1 MRDLG
6 RVAVTLIAASAFAAN
21 AGGIGLAQ
29 DAPPGNAA
37 NGKKLYLAQG
47 CFTCHGRAG
56 QGGALNGPA
65 PSLAKTEM
73 PFDGFVGQLR
83 DPVNDMPAYA
93 KALLSD
99 QDIAD
104 IYAFVES
111 LPGRR
116 PPKDIPLLN
125 N

>member
-37 NGKKLYLAQG
+37 NGKKHYLAQG